1 MNTQVG
7 LGLRHSFHEEVLSS
21 KPHELQVPWFEVITE
36 NYLFFDGHPRQFLRK
51 IRDIY
56 PLVFH
61 GVSLSIG
68 SLEPPRKDYLL
79 QLKKLIFEFEPLW
92 ISDHLCWTYLGAENS
107 HDLLPVA
114 FTEESLQRITSK
126 VQQVQE
132 ILGRKIYLENPSAY
146 VDFAANQYSEQ
157 QFISELCKKSGCGLL
172 LDLNN
177 LVVNHHNLGYNS
189 LAYLEQLKNCDVRQ
203 IHLAG
208 HTVNE
213 KVRIDTHDADISQ
226 EVLDLLPYAKKL
238 WPHANPMIEWDDKI
252 PPLSYLLEQ
261 RRKIDSLWNS
271 SDLLSLP
278 DSETT
283 KPLAFARLDSD
294 THQKFWGLLK
304 KNDFISEADVQ
315 TAEILKLDC
324 PTPAVVGMNVYS
336 SAYYSRLIEVLG
348 KDFPVLKVLLD
359 ELFPDVLML
368 YLTKYPSTY
377 DSIDFVGNNLA
388 RFIAEYDFSF
398 DLGVNKQIIS
408 DVAAFE
414 NLSGVCSV
422 AFADS
427 RPLLN
432 VKEFTEADWHSRKIG
447 LSSTVLLFKA
457 GCEVHPVIDAV
468 KAGAIPEIPELQP
481 QYYLFY
487 REETQTRW
495 RQLDEVEFYFFSQF
509 ANAKSFVD
517 AINSDE
523 SKLQHY
529 SQLLFANKSYFT
541 SDAP

>member
-1 MNTQVG
+1 MANSQVG
-7 LGLRHSFHEEVLSS
+7 LGLRHSFHEEVLSNH
-21 KPHELQVPWFEVITE
+21 KLQVPWFEVITE

-51 IRDIY
+51 IREIY

-68 SLEPPRKDYLL
+68 SLEPVRMDYLL
-79 QLKKLIFEFEPLW
+79 QLKKLIQEFEPLW
-92 ISDHLCWTYLGAENS
+92 ISDHLCWTYLGRENS

-114 FTEESLQRITSK
+114 FTDESLARITTK

-132 ILGRKIYLENPSAY
+132 ILGCKIYLENPSAY
-146 VDFAANQYSEQ
+146 VDFAANEYSEQ

-177 LVVNHHNLGYNS
+177 LVVNHHNLGYNP

-213 KVRIDTHDADISQ
+213 QVRIDTHDADISQ

-261 RRKIDSLWNS
+261 RLKIDTLWNAETN
-271 SDLLSLP
+271 LSLP
-278 DSETT
+278 KSEISV
-283 KPLAFARLDSD
+283 PLASLQQDSD
-294 THQKFWGLLK
+294 IHQKFWSLLK

-315 TAEILKLDC
+315 TAKILKSDC
-324 PTPAVVGMNVYS
+324 PTPANIGMGVYS

-359 ELFPDVLML
+359 EVFPDVIRL
-368 YLTKYPSTY
+368 YLAKYPSTF

-388 RFIAEYDFSF
+388 RFISEFDFGF
-398 DLGVNKQIIS
+398 DLGVDPQIIS

-414 NLSGVCSV
+414 NLSGLCSV
-422 AFADS
+422 VFADP
-427 RPLLN
+427 RLPLN
-432 VKEFTEADWHSRKIG
+432 AKDFTEADWQHRKIG
-447 LSSTVLLFKA
+447 LCSTVLLFKA
-457 GCEVHPVIDAV
+457 GCEVHPVLEAV
-468 KAGAIPEIPELQP
+468 KAGTIPEIPELQTS
-481 QYYLFY
+481 YYLFY
-487 REETQTRW
+487 REQMQTRW
-495 RQLDEVEFYFFSQF
+495 RKLDEAEFYFFDRFTKAS
-509 ANAKSFVD
+509 SFVEALNAD
-517 AINSDE
+517 ASN
-523 SKLQHY
+523 LQHY
-529 SQLLFANKSYFT
+529 SQLLFANENLFI
-541 SDAP
+541 SDAH